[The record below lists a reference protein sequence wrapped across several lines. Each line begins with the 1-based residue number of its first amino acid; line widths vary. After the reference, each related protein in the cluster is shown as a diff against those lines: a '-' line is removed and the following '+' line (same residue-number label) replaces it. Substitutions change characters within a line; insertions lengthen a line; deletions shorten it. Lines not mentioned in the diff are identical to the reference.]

1 MKQHGLVQL
10 SSSNRDQ
17 GEPRKIGIASGPGL
31 RALEHPERNLTLLL
45 ISTSIVLAFV
55 GTSLGAFTLAD
66 LSGVS
71 ENLGQSLFPVHP
83 YLQIFGFIA
92 EFVIGVSYSLLPR
105 FKTARVPHLGLGYV
119 TYALVTFANVLFI
132 LQVAFPTYSI
142 TVGPVSDC
150 FMTVASLLYASQI
163 VSLALRH
170 IGGFS
175 ETNPF
180 MILSSISFVLISLSL
195 LISQYFPNVDSEV
208 FSPQIILLSLVGFA
222 GSMIYAVEI
231 RSVSFRQS
239 DYRKSLARFA
249 PNIQGAAIGITF
261 FSIIFSSVYL
271 SVLGALLFLS
281 AALIVI
287 LAIRIFEFAHPL
299 MYRPAMTK
307 MHYSILRYNEVGIIS
322 GSVWLLFGCSLGAI
336 LVASPSQIFF
346 FRDSF
351 IHSVAIG
358 FIGSTITVFAPM
370 LLPALLGRKAPVTG
384 LSFGPILLLDA
395 GILLRVGGDST
406 TLLNSSPNLP
416 IWESLSGA
424 LILGA
429 MVWLLVLLPR
439 IGKHSMP
446 QKISNVGLGL
456 KDIRDATLV
465 VTHRKSNS
473 QVSISLWFVE
483 REDVINLVPMHGT
496 RSEWYQNVLSNSKV
510 RLEIDHSSF
519 IGNAKSITERHRV
532 DSIINLFKDKY
543 GERVFNNFYKGPLDC
558 AVEVP
563 IDGHH

>member
-1 MKQHGLVQL
+1 M
-10 SSSNRDQ
+10 NRDQ

-31 RALEHPERNLTLLL
+31 RALEHPERNLTLLF

-71 ENLGQSLFPVHP
+71 TNLGKSLFPIHP
-83 YLQIFGFIA
+83 YLQIFGFVA

-105 FKTARVPHLGLGYV
+105 FKTGRVPHLGLGYA
-119 TYALVTFANVLFI
+119 TYALVTCANVLFI
-132 LQVAFPTYSI
+132 LQVAFPAYSI
-142 TVGPVSDC
+142 IVGPVSEG
-150 FMTVASLLYASQI
+150 FMTIASLLYASQ
-163 VSLALRH
+163 VFSLALRH
-170 IGGFS
+170 MGGFP

-180 MILSSISFVLISLSL
+180 MILSSISLVLISLSL
-195 LISQYFPNVDSEV
+195 LISQYFPNVDGEV
-208 FSPQIILLSLVGFA
+208 FSPQMILLSLVGFA

-239 DYRKSLARFA
+239 DYRKGLARFA
-249 PNIQGAAIGITF
+249 PKIQGAAIGITF

-299 MYRPAMTK
+299 MYRPAMNK
-307 MHYSILRYNEVGIIS
+307 MHFSILRYNEVGIIS

-336 LVASPSQIFF
+336 LIASPSEMFF

-351 IHSVAIG
+351 IHSIAIG

-384 LSFGPILLLDA
+384 LSYGPILLLNA
-395 GILLRVGGDST
+395 GILLRIGGDST
-406 TLLNSSPNLP
+406 TLLNSSSNLP

-439 IGKHSMP
+439 IGKHSVSKP
-446 QKISNVGLGL
+446 QKISNVGPGL
-456 KDIRDATLV
+456 KDIRDARLF
-465 VTHRKSNS
+465 VTRRKSNLER
-473 QVSISLWFVE
+473 SISLWFVE
-483 REDVINLVPMHGT
+483 REGVINLVPMHGT
-496 RSEWYQNVLSNSKV
+496 GSEWYQNVLSNSKV
-510 RLEIDHSSF
+510 RLEIDHRSF
-519 IGNAKSITERHRV
+519 TGNAKSITERHRV

-563 IDGHH
+563 IEGLR